1 MTNSAS
7 IGILCTRMTVL
18 DLGCGPGTPLTNT
31 GASPSD
37 RIVGVD
43 LDFGRLKA
51 AAVSFPDRKFVQ
63 AKGEVLPFRD
73 RAFDRVVSQ
82 VALPYMNIPV
92 ALAETNRVL
101 VSGGTVY
108 FSLHAFRFTLHELGI
123 AFPKPKALLF
133 RLWVM
138 LNGLILHFSGKPAS
152 IGNRYESFQTVRGIS
167 LALRKAGF
175 EQISVSRPE
184 GHLPRLVVQARKIK

>member
-1 MTNSAS
+1 M
-7 IGILCTRMTVL
+7 RVL
-18 DLGCGPGTPLTNT
+18 DLGCGPGTALANA
-31 GASPSD
+31 GVSAHD
-37 RIVGVD
+37 GVVGVD
-43 LDFGRLKA
+43 LVFDRLKA
-51 AAVSFPDRKFVQ
+51 ASASFTERRFVQ

-73 RAFDRVVSQ
+73 GAFNRVVSQ
-82 VALPYMNIPV
+82 VALPYMNIPA

-101 VSGGTVY
+101 ISGGTVY

-152 IGNRYESFQTVRGIS
+152 LGGRYESFQTIRGIS
-167 LALRKAGF
+167 LALRNAGF
-175 EQISVSRPE
+175 EQIVVSRPE